1 MSKIKILTF
10 CLFFLT
16 INTNVFSK
24 EENYFL
30 TLKNNKVNV
39 RYGPGFDYKIKY
51 VYKKKNLPILVI
63 DKKDNFRRII
73 DLNKNSGWIHRTQL
87 KKSKSIILL
96 NSQILFSS
104 PSKFSKPLVKL
115 LKGRLLIVD
124 KCKLKW
130 CKIKTVNYQGWIYNE
145 GNWGIKE

>member
-51 VYKKKNLPILVI
+51 VYKKK
-63 DKKDNFRRII
+63 
-73 DLNKNSGWIHRTQL
+73 
-87 KKSKSIILL
+87 KSTY
-96 NSQILFSS
+96 F
-104 PSKFSKPLVKL
+104 
-115 LKGRLLIVD
+115 
-124 KCKLKW
+124 
-130 CKIKTVNYQGWIYNE
+130 
-145 GNWGIKE
+145 GN